1 MNDYLKSQIQKY
13 YVYSRAADKA
23 DSEMLADPTN
33 AEKEAAFDKAYKK
46 EYTQY
51 ILTAKLIV
59 EYTGGKIDFDTA
71 KKMLCTKELELLQIL
86 ERI

>member
-13 YVYSRAADKA
+13 YVYSQAADKA
-23 DSEMLADPTN
+23 DIEMLADPTN
-33 AEKEAAFDKAYKK
+33 AEKEVAFDKAYEK
-46 EYTQY
+46 EYLQY

-59 EYTGGKIDFDTA
+59 EYTSGKIDFDTA
-71 KKMLCTKELELLQIL
+71 KKMLNTKEAELLQIL